1 MDLWK
6 AKRTEPMQRI
16 FAKGEAI
23 KNQIKNQIKIN
34 SHVYDLVKSSKIMYT
49 PAGLNSW

>member
-34 SHVYDLVKSSKIMYT
+34 SHVYDLVMSKILYT